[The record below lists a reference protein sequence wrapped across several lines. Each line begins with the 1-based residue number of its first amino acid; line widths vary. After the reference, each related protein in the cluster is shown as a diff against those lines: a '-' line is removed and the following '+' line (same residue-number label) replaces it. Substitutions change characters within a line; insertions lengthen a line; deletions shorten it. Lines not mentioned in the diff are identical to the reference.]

1 MRVTLIHNPTAGDED
16 HSRERLLT
24 LIRAAG
30 HEVAYHS
37 SKDDYGRALKDPGDL
52 VVVAGGDGTV
62 RKVAMQTFETG
73 TPIAI
78 IPVGTANNISKSLGI
93 TSPDEELIRGWATA
107 QRKRFTVG
115 RATSSW
121 GEEIFI
127 EGMGVGVFTRA
138 MTLLEYIDGKA
149 PGDFSSAYD
158 KLYRDLSALIVL
170 VSEFSPINLK
180 VTIDEQDVSG
190 PYLLM
195 EVMNMNYIGPN
206 LYLAP
211 DADPRDGY
219 LDFVFLAEDNR
230 ENFARYLT
238 KRLAGKEAEPP
249 VRVIRGRNLQFHWRG
264 TAIHLDDKI
273 WTDGITVPSSLQV
286 IDVTVGDKFIE
297 FLV

>member
-1 MRVTLIHNPTAGDED
+1 MRVTLIHNPQAGDED
-16 HSRERLLT
+16 HSREHLLT

-30 HEVAYHS
+30 YEVAYSS
-37 SKDDYGRALKDPGDL
+37 SKEDIAAALKDPGDL

-62 RKVAMQTFETG
+62 RKIAMHTIQTG
-73 TPIAI
+73 TPIALL
-78 IPVGTANNISKSLGI
+78 PMGTANNISKSLGI
-93 TSPDEELIRGWATA
+93 TGSPEELIQRWPNA
-107 QRKRFTVG
+107 QRMRLTVG
-115 RATSSW
+115 QATSSW

-127 EGMGVGVFTRA
+127 EGMGVGLFTRA
-138 MTLLEYIDGKA
+138 MTLLDYIDNKA
-149 PGDFSSAYD
+149 PDDFSSAYD
-158 KLYRDLSALIVL
+158 KLYRDVSALIVL

-180 VTIDEQDVSG
+180 VTIDGEDLSG

-195 EVMNMNYIGPN
+195 EAMNMKFIGPN

-211 DADPRDGY
+211 DADPSDGH

-249 VRVIRGRNLQFHWRG
+249 VRVVRGRSLQFYWRG
-264 TAIHLDDKI
+264 TVIHLDDKL
-273 WTDGITVPSSLQV
+273 WTNGITVPSSPQV
-286 IDVTVGDKFIE
+286 INVKVGDKFIE

>member
-30 HEVAYHS
+30 YEAVYHS
-37 SKDDYGRALKDPGDL
+37 SKEDIGAALKEPGDL

-62 RKVAMQTFETG
+62 RKVAMHTIETG
-73 TPIAI
+73 APIAI
-78 IPVGTANNISKSLGI
+78 LPVGTANNISKSLGI
-93 TSPDEELIRGWATA
+93 TSPEDELIQGWSTA
-107 QRKRFTVG
+107 RRKRFTVG
-115 RATSSW
+115 QATSSW

-127 EGMGVGVFTRA
+127 EGMGMGLFTRA
-138 MTLLEYIDGKA
+138 MTLLEYVDGKA
-149 PGDFSSAYD
+149 PDDFSSAYD

-180 VTIDEQDVSG
+180 VTIDGQDVSG

-206 LYLAP
+206 LHLAP
-211 DADPRDGY
+211 DADPSDGY

-230 ENFARYLT
+230 ENFARYLA
-238 KRLAGKEAEPP
+238 KRLAGKEAAPP
-249 VRVIRGRNLQFHWRG
+249 VRVIKGRHLQFHWRG

-286 IDVTVGDKFIE
+286 IDVKMGDKFVE